1 MKKFVEKIKYLEE
14 KYKRKYMKNEEE
26 ILNLRNKKYFTL
38 SELQKIMEWKNPFYG
53 TKKNSENNRE
63 EKVKK
68 ITSECFEKLKNRED
82 DASTIKSVL
91 NSLKKLEG
99 VGISVASAILMAYNP
114 EKFTPIDWRVWNALF
129 LLCELDR
136 PYPKN
141 LKKDDYIEYLKAC
154 RKLARKLNIDLRTLD
169 RALWTASKKYCD
181 C

>member
-1 MKKFVEKIKYLEE
+1 MKKFVEKLKYLEE
-14 KYKRKYMKNEEE
+14 KYKEKYMKNEEE
-26 ILNLRNKKYFTL
+26 ISNLRNKKYFTL
-38 SELQKIMEWKNPFYG
+38 SELKKIMEWKNPFYR

-99 VGISVASAILMAYNP
+99 VGISVASAILMVYNP

>member
-1 MKKFVEKIKYLEE
+1 M
-14 KYKRKYMKNEEE
+14 
-26 ILNLRNKKYFTL
+26 
-38 SELQKIMEWKNPFYG
+38 
-53 TKKNSENNRE
+53 
-63 EKVKK
+63 
-68 ITSECFEKLKNRED
+68 
-82 DASTIKSVL
+82 
-91 NSLKKLEG
+91 
-99 VGISVASAILMAYNP
+99 GISVASAILMAYNP

>member
-1 MKKFVEKIKYLEE
+1 MKKFVEKIKYLEK
-14 KYKRKYMKNEEE
+14 KYKEKYMKNEEE

-38 SELQKIMEWKNPFYG
+38 SELKKIVKWKNRRDKYSA
-53 TKKNSENNRE
+53 KNSNSDVQE
-63 EKVKK
+63 
-68 ITSECFEKLKNRED
+68 ITSECFEKLKNREN
-82 DASTIKSVL
+82 DASTIKRVL

-99 VGISVASAILMAYNP
+99 VGISVASAILMAHNP

-169 RALWTASKKYCD
+169 RALWIASKGYHD